1 MNKYLTLL
9 VMGFIAPLHASQVL
23 ENQIINCQSI
33 TSNEQRL
40 ACFDRIE
47 LVVVKSAAPVATPVA
62 TAVAESASS
71 AVATAPVAAPVA
83 AAVPVATTATVAEA
97 APAPSQAIEEF
108 GLEHKRVQQ
117 EAPQESLTLTLAK
130 VGKTPYGELIF
141 TFENGQVWRQVI
153 KEAFTASIGESYQL
167 QRGAFNSFF
176 INKEGQFKKPE
187 SVGTNK

>member
-176 INKEGQFKKPE
+176 INKEGQFKKTR
-187 SVGTNK
+187 VRRDK

>member
-97 APAPSQAIEEF
+97 AAAPSQAIEEF

-176 INKEGQFKKPE
+176 INKEGQFKKTR
-187 SVGTNK
+187 VRRDK

>member
-47 LVVVKSAAPVATPVA
+47 LVVAKSAAPVATPVA

-97 APAPSQAIEEF
+97 AAASSQAIEEF

-141 TFENGQVWRQVI
+141 TFENGQVWRQVS

-176 INKEGQFKKPE
+176 INKEGQFKKTR
-187 SVGTNK
+187 VRRDK

>member
-83 AAVPVATTATVAEA
+83 APVPVATTATVAEA

-176 INKEGQFKKPE
+176 INKEGQFKKTR
-187 SVGTNK
+187 VRRDK

>member
-1 MNKYLTLL
+1 MNKCLTLL
-9 VMGFIAPLHASQVL
+9 VMGFIAPLHASQML

-71 AVATAPVAAPVA
+71 AVATAPVAA
-83 AAVPVATTATVAEA
+83 AVPVATTATVAEA
-97 APAPSQAIEEF
+97 AAAPSQAIEEF

-141 TFENGQVWRQVI
+141 TFENGQVWRQVS

-176 INKEGQFKKPE
+176 INKEGQFKKTR
-187 SVGTNK
+187 VRRDK

>member
-1 MNKYLTLL
+1 M
-9 VMGFIAPLHASQVL
+9 
-23 ENQIINCQSI
+23 
-33 TSNEQRL
+33 
-40 ACFDRIE
+40 
-47 LVVVKSAAPVATPVA
+47 
-62 TAVAESASS
+62 
-71 AVATAPVAAPVA
+71 
-83 AAVPVATTATVAEA
+83 ATTATVAEA

-176 INKEGQFKKPE
+176 INKEGQFKKTR
-187 SVGTNK
+187 VRRDK

>member
-9 VMGFIAPLHASQVL
+9 VMGFIAPLHATQVL

-71 AVATAPVAAPVA
+71 AVATAPVA

-141 TFENGQVWRQVI
+141 TFENGQVWRQVS

-176 INKEGQFKKPE
+176 INKEGQFKKTR
-187 SVGTNK
+187 VRRDK

>member
-1 MNKYLTLL
+1 MNKCLTLL
-9 VMGFIAPLHASQVL
+9 VMGFIAPLHASQML

-47 LVVVKSAAPVATPVA
+47 LVVAKSAAPVATPVA

-71 AVATAPVAAPVA
+71 AVATAPVAAA
-83 AAVPVATTATVAEA
+83 MPVATTATVAEA
-97 APAPSQAIEEF
+97 AAAPSQAIEEF

-141 TFENGQVWRQVI
+141 TFENGQVWRQVS

-176 INKEGQFKKPE
+176 INKEGQFKKTR
-187 SVGTNK
+187 VRRDK

>member
-71 AVATAPVAAPVA
+71 AVATAPVA

-176 INKEGQFKKPE
+176 INKEGQFKKTR
-187 SVGTNK
+187 VRRDK

>member
-47 LVVVKSAAPVATPVA
+47 LVVVKSAAPVATPVDN
-62 TAVAESASS
+62 AVAESASS

-83 AAVPVATTATVAEA
+83 APVPVATTATVAEA

-176 INKEGQFKKPE
+176 INKEGQFKKTR
-187 SVGTNK
+187 VRRDK

>member
-47 LVVVKSAAPVATPVA
+47 LVVAKSAAPVATPVA

-71 AVATAPVAAPVA
+71 AVATAPYQ
-83 AAVPVATTATVAEA
+83 AT
-97 APAPSQAIEEF
+97 EEF

-117 EAPQESLTLTLAK
+117 AVKKLDKLSLKLK
-130 VGKTPYGELIF
+130 SVKTNKRDLLVF
-141 TFENGQVWRQVI
+141 TFTNGQVWRQSS
-153 KEAFTASIGESYQL
+153 KEFFSPQL
-167 QRGAFNSFF
+167 GATFQIQRGALGAFYL
-176 INKEGQFKKPE
+176 NKK
-187 SVGTNK
+187 GTNRKIRVVREQ

>member
-62 TAVAESASS
+62 TAEAESASS
-71 AVATAPVAAPVA
+71 AVATAPIA

-97 APAPSQAIEEF
+97 AAAPSQAIEEF

-176 INKEGQFKKPE
+176 INKEGQFKKTR
-187 SVGTNK
+187 VRRDK